1 MHSIAER
8 KKHKKHQKWLKN
20 AHKMSLQNNEK
31 YKQHKYNQFKL
42 ALARHAQDKH
52 KYNQFKMA
60 LARHAIS
67 VEDTSI
73 STPIS
78 YITPPKDV
86 REYLENNSKRATIF
100 YPSNKHSI
108 STRTPSIVRDDQ
120 DALNGDGFALQLNDR
135 PVLEEQNVLD
145 DHDVT
150 LRKETV
156 DLNDSDNT
164 SLVANEA
171 IDIELFVKKNNG
183 KKK

>member
-100 YPSNKHSI
+100 SKTLNIQAISI
-108 STRTPSIVRDDQ
+108 RFRLELQ
-120 DALNGDGFALQLNDR
+120 ALF
-135 PVLEEQNVLD
+135 EMIKT
-145 DHDVT
+145 H
-150 LRKETV
+150 
-156 DLNDSDNT
+156 
-164 SLVANEA
+164 
-171 IDIELFVKKNNG
+171 
-183 KKK
+183 

>member
-78 YITPPKDV
+78 YITPPKMFANIWKIIVSERPFSLISYSKSIPSTKRNNRDK
-86 REYLENNSKRATIF
+86 RERPKTLNIQAISIRFRLEL
-100 YPSNKHSI
+100 
-108 STRTPSIVRDDQ
+108 Q
-120 DALNGDGFALQLNDR
+120 ALF
-135 PVLEEQNVLD
+135 EMIKT
-145 DHDVT
+145 H
-150 LRKETV
+150 
-156 DLNDSDNT
+156 
-164 SLVANEA
+164 
-171 IDIELFVKKNNG
+171 
-183 KKK
+183 

>member
-100 YPSNKHSI
+100 SDIIFQIYTFNKKKQQRQKRKTKNAKHPSNKHSI

-135 PVLEEQNVLD
+135 PHLLQTKPL
-145 DHDVT
+145 
-150 LRKETV
+150 
-156 DLNDSDNT
+156 T
-164 SLVANEA
+164 SNYLS
-171 IDIELFVKKNNG
+171 KKTTE